1 VCLILKPRGDQRV
14 LVCLILK
21 PRGDQRV
28 LVCPIHTQEHVDHL
42 WV

>member
-1 VCLILKPRGDQRV
+1 MFLNPEVMCLILKPRGDQRV

-28 LVCPIHTQEHVDHL
+28 LVSDT
-42 WV
+42 